1 MSEDVS
7 AVVAGKLNEV
17 GPSVAVAL
25 EFSMSAYFD
34 VLRGLVDN
42 FAREKGLQC
51 IYITSAVPART
62 IQGTLEALEIDPS
75 GISFVDTISQM
86 IMEKMEREN
95 RSIIY
100 VESPTVLE
108 NVVLKVDYLTRKL
121 DVGPKLV
128 VVDSI
133 NSLAI
138 HNDAKMLS
146 EFLHAD
152 LRAER
157 QRGVSRHTINAGAA
171 APGGPRDAHLGV
183 RPGHKSKRI
192 IILSDIIK

>member
-1 MSEDVS
+1 MSEDIGA
-7 AVVAGKLNEV
+7 AVATRLSEV
-17 GPSVAVAL
+17 GPSVAMAL
-25 EFSMSAYFD
+25 EFPMGAYFD

-42 FAREKGLQC
+42 FARAKEVQT

-75 GISFVDTISQM
+75 GISFIDTISQM
-86 IMEKMEREN
+86 IMERLDRDN
-95 RSIIY
+95 SSIIY

-108 NVVLKVDYLTRKL
+108 NIVLKVDYLTRKL
-121 DVGPKLV
+121 KPGPKLV

-146 EFLHAD
+146 EFLHVLISGLSAKE
-152 LRAER
+152 AYP
-157 QRGVSRHTINAGAA
+157 V
-171 APGGPRDAHLGV
+171 
-183 RPGHKSKRI
+183 
-192 IILSDIIK
+192 ILSMQEQLRPDVHEMLSLVCDRVINLNES

>member
-25 EFSMSAYFD
+25 EFPMSAYFD

-146 EFLHAD
+146 EFLHVLISGLSAKE
-152 LRAER
+152 AYP
-157 QRGVSRHTINAGAA
+157 V
-171 APGGPRDAHLGV
+171 
-183 RPGHKSKRI
+183 
-192 IILSDIIK
+192 ILSMQEQLRPDVHEMLTLVCDRVINLSEP

>member
-1 MSEDVS
+1 MSEDVC
-7 AVVAGKLNEV
+7 AVVASKLDEV

-25 EFSMSAYFD
+25 EFPMAAYFD

-42 FAREKGLQC
+42 FAHSKGVQC
-51 IYITSAVPART
+51 VYITSAVPART

-86 IMEKMEREN
+86 IMERMDREST
-95 RSIIY
+95 SIIY

-108 NVVLKVDYLTRKL
+108 NIVLKVDYLLRKL
-121 DVGPKLV
+121 KEGPKLV

-146 EFLHAD
+146 EFLHVLISGLSAKEAYPVILSMKEQ
-152 LRAER
+152 LRPDVHEMLSLVCDR
-157 QRGVSRHTINAGAA
+157 VINL
-171 APGGPRDAHLGV
+171 GGP
-183 RPGHKSKRI
+183 
-192 IILSDIIK
+192 

>member
-25 EFSMSAYFD
+25 EFPMSAYFD

-121 DVGPKLV
+121 DDGPKLV

-146 EFLHAD
+146 EFLHVLISGLSAKE
-152 LRAER
+152 AYP
-157 QRGVSRHTINAGAA
+157 V
-171 APGGPRDAHLGV
+171 
-183 RPGHKSKRI
+183 
-192 IILSDIIK
+192 ILSMQEQLRPDVHEMLTLVCDRVINLSEP

>member
-1 MSEDVS
+1 MSEDIS

-25 EFSMSAYFD
+25 EFPMSAYFD

-121 DVGPKLV
+121 DDGPKLV

-146 EFLHAD
+146 EFLHVLISGLSAKE
-152 LRAER
+152 AYP
-157 QRGVSRHTINAGAA
+157 V
-171 APGGPRDAHLGV
+171 
-183 RPGHKSKRI
+183 
-192 IILSDIIK
+192 ILSMQEQLRPDVHEMLTLVCDRVINLSEP

>member
-1 MSEDVS
+1 MSEDIS
-7 AVVAGKLNEV
+7 AVVAGKLNKV

-25 EFSMSAYFD
+25 EFPMSAYFD

-100 VESPTVLE
+100 VESHGAGD
-108 NVVLKVDYLTRKL
+108 VVLKVDYLTRKL
-121 DVGPKLV
+121 DDGPKLV

-146 EFLHAD
+146 EFLHVLISGLSAKE
-152 LRAER
+152 AYP
-157 QRGVSRHTINAGAA
+157 V
-171 APGGPRDAHLGV
+171 
-183 RPGHKSKRI
+183 
-192 IILSDIIK
+192 ILSMQEQLRPDVHEMLTLVCDRVINLSEP

>member
-1 MSEDVS
+1 MSEDVC
-7 AVVAGKLNEV
+7 AVVASKLDEV

-25 EFSMSAYFD
+25 EFPMAAYFD

-42 FAREKGLQC
+42 FAHSKGVQC
-51 IYITSAVPART
+51 VYITSAVPART

-86 IMEKMEREN
+86 IMERMDREST
-95 RSIIY
+95 SIIY

-108 NVVLKVDYLTRKL
+108 NIVLKVDYLLRKL
-121 DVGPKLV
+121 KEGPKLV

-146 EFLHAD
+146 EFLHVLISGLSAKE
-152 LRAER
+152 AYP
-157 QRGVSRHTINAGAA
+157 V
-171 APGGPRDAHLGV
+171 
-183 RPGHKSKRI
+183 
-192 IILSDIIK
+192 ILSMQEQLRPDVHEMLSLVCDRVINLGEP

>member
-1 MSEDVS
+1 MSDDIC
-7 AVVAGKLNEV
+7 AVVATRLAEV

-25 EFSMSAYFD
+25 EFPMAAYFD

-42 FAREKGLQC
+42 FAHAKKVQC

-75 GISFVDTISQM
+75 GTSFIDTISQM
-86 IMEKMEREN
+86 IMERTERN
-95 RSIIY
+95 SSSVIY

-108 NVVLKVDYLTRKL
+108 NIVLKVDYLLRKL
-121 DVGPKLV
+121 DDGPKLV

-146 EFLHAD
+146 EFLHV
-152 LRAER
+152 LIS
-157 QRGVSRHTINAGAA
+157 GLSSREAY
-171 APGGPRDAHLGV
+171 PV
-183 RPGHKSKRI
+183 
-192 IILSDIIK
+192 ILSMQEQLRPEVHEMLALVCDKVINLGEP

>member
-1 MSEDVS
+1 MSEDLCALVS
-7 AVVAGKLNEV
+7 SKLEEV

-25 EFSMSAYFD
+25 EFPMSAYFD

-42 FAREKGLQC
+42 FAQAKGLQC

-75 GISFVDTISQM
+75 GISFIDTISQM
-86 IMEKMEREN
+86 IMEKMEKT
-95 RSIIY
+95 STIIY

-121 DVGPKLV
+121 KPGPKLV

-146 EFLHAD
+146 EFLHVLISGLSAKE
-152 LRAER
+152 AYP
-157 QRGVSRHTINAGAA
+157 V
-171 APGGPRDAHLGV
+171 
-183 RPGHKSKRI
+183 
-192 IILSDIIK
+192 ILSMQEQLRPDVHEMLSLVCDQVINLSES

>member
-1 MSEDVS
+1 MSKDICDDICVDV
-7 AVVAGKLNEV
+7 ARKIGEV

-25 EFSMSAYFD
+25 EFPMSSYFD

-42 FAREKGLQC
+42 FAHEKGMQC
-51 IYITSAVPART
+51 IYITSAVPAKT

-86 IMEKMEREN
+86 IMEPLERGST
-95 RSIIY
+95 SIIY

-108 NVVLKVDYLTRKL
+108 NVVLKVDYLNRKL
-121 DVGPKLV
+121 KEGPKLV

-146 EFLHAD
+146 EFLHVLISCLSAKE
-152 LRAER
+152 AYP
-157 QRGVSRHTINAGAA
+157 V
-171 APGGPRDAHLGV
+171 
-183 RPGHKSKRI
+183 
-192 IILSDIIK
+192 ILSMQEQLRPDVHEMLTLVCDRVINLGEP

>member
-1 MSEDVS
+1 MSEDIS

-25 EFSMSAYFD
+25 EFPMSAYFD

-121 DVGPKLV
+121 DDGPKLV

-146 EFLHAD
+146 EFLHVLISGLSAKE
-152 LRAER
+152 AYP
-157 QRGVSRHTINAGAA
+157 V
-171 APGGPRDAHLGV
+171 
-183 RPGHKSKRI
+183 
-192 IILSDIIK
+192 ILSMQEQLRPDVHEMLTLVCDRVINLNEP